1 MQFGP
6 SSYPEVSPGLSA
18 ERMGPFS
25 GAASMTGEAQ
35 LPAIGTPRNDAWRRM
50 LAVILA
56 LFVALSPLVAPVA
69 TASDTRPAFRV
80 EKGVNVFP
88 FLWTPTARK
97 NGRFLGAGY
106 VPVESY
112 FPLSNFSSIKAMGF
126 DHVRLPVNV
135 GPLVLANADELQA
148 RADYVF
154 AQVDAIS
161 ALGLKV
167 LVDIHTPDKGRNS
180 PYDARS
186 LVEEPGMFDALKRV
200 VAAFAERTASR
211 PADRVA
217 LELFNEPQVECRTPG
232 LWEGY
237 LKTLVSVARHSA
249 PNHTLIVTGS
259 CGGGLFGLLRLDP
272 SGFDDPNILYSLHY
286 YSPPEF
292 IFQGYAPVTQD
303 LASRYPPVF
312 RWPANAEGASES
324 IAAFGQHVAE
334 LWSEPSSWGHLLS
347 QLWKISV
354 YYYRGYDAGD
364 VVQDFDKAI
373 AWAERY
379 DIPPT
384 RLYLGEFGAPRPKPG
399 LLPEYNADRLAW
411 LSVVRKQAEARGIPW
426 AYWCYGSYFGLFD
439 EVSGQQDADMLVSL
453 GLNHP

>member
-1 MQFGP
+1 MGKRH
-6 SSYPEVSPGLSA
+6 LSELDA
-18 ERMGPFS
+18 PRY
-25 GAASMTGEAQ
+25 GAW
-35 LPAIGTPRNDAWRRM
+35 LRV
-50 LAVILA
+50 LAGILA
-56 LFVALSPLVAPVA
+56 LFFAISPLVAPIA
-69 TASDTRPAFRV
+69 MADDIQPAFRV
-80 EKGVNVFP
+80 KRGVNVFP
-88 FLWTPTARK
+88 FLWKPTELR

-106 VPVESY
+106 LPVGSY
-112 FPLSNFSSIKAMGF
+112 FPLSNFSGIKEMGF

-135 GPLVLANADELQA
+135 GPLVLANADELEA

-167 LVDIHTPDKGRNS
+167 LVDIHTPDKGRNY
-180 PYDARS
+180 PFDARS
-186 LVEEPGMFDALKRV
+186 LVEGPGMFDALTRV
-200 VAAFAERTASR
+200 VAAFAARTASR

-217 LELFNEPQVECRTPG
+217 LELFNEPQVECRTSG

-249 PNHTLIVTGS
+249 PDHTLIVTGA

-303 LASRYPPVF
+303 LESRYPPLF
-312 RWPANAEGASES
+312 RWPANAEGASQS
-324 IAAFGQHVAE
+324 ITVFGHHVAE
-334 LWSEPSSWGHLLS
+334 LWNVPSSWGYVIS
-347 QLWKISV
+347 QLWRIGV
-354 YYYRGYDAGD
+354 YYSRGGD
-364 VVQDFDKAI
+364 TGDIVQDFDKAI
-373 AWAERY
+373 AWADRY
-379 DIPPT
+379 DIPRT

-411 LSVVRKQAEARGIPW
+411 LSAVRKQAEARGIPW
-426 AYWCYGSYFGLFD
+426 SYWCYGSYFGLFD

-453 GLNHP
+453 GLTHP